1 MQPTHATSDMP
12 WAEERL
18 GKERL
23 FGAYAWQRFLHSG
36 AHLALGSDFP
46 VESPDPR
53 LGLYAAVTRQD
64 RDGEPPGG
72 WLSDQRLSVAEALRG
87 LPADA
92 AYAGFDEK
100 QVDKLAP
107 WMRVDFVT
115 LADDR
120 SAVRSSKLHALQLE
134 GATGAH

>member
-36 AHLALGSDFP
+36 EHLALGSDFP

-72 WLSDQRLSVAEALRG
+72 WLPDQSLSVAEALRG
-87 LPADA
+87 FHADA
-92 AYAGFDEK
+92 ADTGVAEK
-100 QVDKLAP
+100 QAGQVAHGLQ
-107 WMRVDFVT
+107 
-115 LADDR
+115 DR
-120 SAVRSSKLHALQLE
+120 KGGLSGRR
-134 GATGAH
+134 